1 MANRYWVGGTGT
13 WSGANTANWSTT
25 SGGTGGASVPGST
38 DIAIFDTNSNTTG
51 SGASY
56 TVTFTA
62 GGSVA
67 GIQMDNP
74 SAGTLT
80 FTGSTGIQIGST
92 GLTVTATV
100 NCTWTGN
107 ITYTSS
113 GILSTNGNT
122 ISPSITVNSALV
134 TLGSTSKIAGTFT
147 FTNGGFSSRL
157 ATNGYDLYCSTF
169 VSTASGGITPQI
181 DATNG
186 GVIYITSTTTGTVLN
201 NAYGSFSLTGP
212 VTFNLNGAASGTT
225 RTVVTGS
232 TRFKL
237 MVSAGND
244 TVAIGS
250 SSIGELDLTGFSGT
264 LTSSAT
270 VGSHLTIPN
279 TVTAVT
285 GTITVNGLT
294 TSTSNINITGSCAA
308 NITTSANTF
317 NIVSLS
323 GLTSAST
330 FTQGSGTVSLN
341 GDTNMTNA
349 AYSFGTGTLNLNGYA
364 LTVSSFT
371 SSAANTRTL
380 NFGTT
385 GVVNC
390 SMVAVASQFWTPLY
404 LNNGSMTYTGSSNFN
419 LTGNGT
425 VGTRVISVT
434 GAASSGNPNITVSA
448 GSDAVQLANA
458 SATTGGTT
466 TVLSAATIGS
476 FAFNSGYTGTTMQIV
491 PYTTS
496 ITIVGDLS
504 VPQTSGSLV
513 MSYSGTLIFAPTT
526 GTTNLSVACPTVFST
541 TNNSVQFKPSS
552 GATTNVNFSSATT
565 STLNFTANGAGTVS
579 ISALKPAATFTHTT
593 GTVTVSSS
601 VSMPGV
607 TYTQAAGTLNVNAPF
622 AVTTYTHNGGTVT
635 LADNMTVS
643 ATYTL
648 AAGTI
653 NLNNFT
659 LSCAAFASTATATRT
674 LAFGTSGIISITG
687 TSTATVLSM
696 GNGTNLTVTGTSRIN
711 ISGAAAN
718 GVVRTLT
725 TTGTGW
731 TESNALSIYITG
743 GATGNIIRPTTPFVA
758 KTFSFADSLGS
769 ILDLNTNTVVSTIY
783 GSYIFP
789 SVQFGTAFVSTVS
802 ITFASTQTGNQIKM
816 NGMVNQSAVGGIM
829 SKLTFGVLGGGEWIL
844 QDNLTQNGSYQTL
857 GDFTLTNG
865 TLNLNGKTVAIQTF
879 SSNTTNNR
887 GINFGTT
894 GQIAL
899 YRGTTTATIW
909 ETSTTSNMTITG
921 TPNVRVNMY
930 SGSVVTMNTGS
941 ITTNPINVTAVTQTT
956 GGTQSIAISG
966 NIGSLDL
973 SGITTATT
981 WASVASSAIYGS
993 MTLNSFIT
1001 TTGVTL
1007 TFKSTR
1013 SGNTITTSTANL
1025 GTVTG
1030 MVLDGVGGEWI
1041 LQDNFTGSNAI
1052 GLTITNGTLN
1062 LNNKSFPLQS
1072 VLSNNSNVRGIN
1084 FGSSGSISLF
1094 KNTGTIWTTT
1104 TDTNLSLQGTPKV
1117 NVRVN
1122 GSGSVTL
1129 AIGSNSVNPIDVYL
1143 IPNSAVAGA
1152 TVNMNGSIGTL
1163 DTTSMVTTVTCTSS
1177 SGFNIY
1183 RNLNLNSFT
1192 TFGTTTTINFKS
1204 SVAGAIINPNGA
1216 TMTNIVAMNFST
1228 PGSWTFNSAMTS
1240 ASNVITQTAGTLN
1253 TNGYS
1258 ISASSY
1264 NATGSNAISLSLG
1277 SSSLTLSGTN
1287 PWNLTGSA
1295 VTFNAGTSTITCTNV
1310 APTFNGI
1317 GLNYYNLTF
1326 SNGAVTSININGANT
1341 YNNLSFA
1348 TPTTAGYVPVTF
1360 SANQNVTGAFIIT
1373 GTTVGNFRLFFKS
1386 SVLDTQRTITA
1397 ASVTN
1402 LSDVDFRDI
1411 VAAGASA
1418 PWSGTRIG
1426 NAGNN
1431 SNITFTAPKNVWF
1444 NNAASGYTAWSS
1456 NSWALSSGGTVT
1468 PTAFPLPQ
1476 DTVVVTQGSSGGV
1489 SFTYQH
1495 NVGNVTFTSGG
1506 GIQIQSSPVYFM
1518 GDLSIIGTGGTG
1530 DARWAGTVY
1539 FYNRS
1544 SATQTFTL
1552 RTAVT
1557 STTGQ
1562 MNGPMV
1568 IDTNGTV
1575 QFSNMSFGSLNTPY
1589 NKQLVGTSGSYISH
1603 IRGSLVLNDTIMT
1616 IPYYDSS
1623 FGGNTRSLDLG
1634 TATTTFSYASD
1645 NTKGFVVQT
1654 SGYTLTPNTST
1665 VAFSGATFGLI
1676 SDGNLTFNN
1685 LSITNMSGITTK
1697 LIASKSY
1704 ANNESTLTNI
1714 SISANNMTVANNG
1727 TGFSNS
1733 WLQFSGISAITLSG
1747 TLTFTS
1753 GNVAT
1758 QRITL
1763 VSIDTPVTISAA
1775 TLSTMTDVDFSGITA
1790 SGASAP
1796 WSGTRI
1802 GNAGRNTNINADTP
1816 KTLYWASGTGTF
1828 NWYSLGWT
1836 NTPGGGQISNLI
1848 PLAQDTVI
1856 INDTQPSGT
1865 ITFNILNNFALP
1877 TISFTGR
1884 TTAVTMSTA
1893 ANMLYPGNLAFFS
1906 GLTWSGSG
1914 TLYFT
1919 GDTTQTVNTSG
1930 KSLTQ
1935 VVRIASNGSVQLQA
1949 AATITNTSGITL
1961 TGGDLNLNGFTLT
1974 TPVLTL
1980 NTPLTKSMTFGS
1992 GGSIAVTGNA
2002 LTVVSIPQSVN
2013 NSITS
2018 SGTSAINLTYSGST
2032 GTRTVDTSG
2041 ISSDA
2046 SALNINV
2053 TAGADILSIGTS
2065 TTNSGIGNFSTQG
2078 FTGTWVH
2085 QRAVNLYGN
2094 LTVGTGVTTIQ
2105 DVSMNYVGSGF
2116 STLTT
2121 NGKTIRGKLVVNSN
2135 GGSLTQQDALTLTQ
2149 FGGGAISYLQL
2160 LRGTYAANNFAV
2172 NIDRFSSTG
2181 SLSRTLSMGTGTWTV
2196 SANDD
2201 TATNTSVWEVS
2212 SSGSTIAPSTSTIAL
2227 TGTGTK
2233 TFKGGSKTYNNL
2245 TFSGTGSATNI
2256 TNVTGANIFNT
2267 VTNSTQPQTITFES
2281 NASQSF
2287 TNFNLSGTAG
2297 NLISLSSNTA
2307 LQATLYKA
2315 SAWNVGTNSVDGG
2328 GNSGLSFTA
2337 GSNDYLRFTNINGT
2351 NTAPLPPAIYF
2362 NGGISLSG
2370 GYSITF

>member
-1163 DTTSMVTTVTCTSS
+1163 DTTSMATTVTCTSS

-1411 VAAGASA
+1411 VAA
-1418 PWSGTRIG
+1418 
-1426 NAGNN
+1426 
-1431 SNITFTAPKNVWF
+1431 
-1444 NNAASGYTAWSS
+1444 
-1456 NSWALSSGGTVT
+1456 
-1468 PTAFPLPQ
+1468 
-1476 DTVVVTQGSSGGV
+1476 
-1489 SFTYQH
+1489 
-1495 NVGNVTFTSGG
+1495 
-1506 GIQIQSSPVYFM
+1506 
-1518 GDLSIIGTGGTG
+1518 
-1530 DARWAGTVY
+1530 
-1539 FYNRS
+1539 
-1544 SATQTFTL
+1544 
-1552 RTAVT
+1552 
-1557 STTGQ
+1557 
-1562 MNGPMV
+1562 
-1568 IDTNGTV
+1568 
-1575 QFSNMSFGSLNTPY
+1575 
-1589 NKQLVGTSGSYISH
+1589 
-1603 IRGSLVLNDTIMT
+1603 
-1616 IPYYDSS
+1616 
-1623 FGGNTRSLDLG
+1623 
-1634 TATTTFSYASD
+1634 
-1645 NTKGFVVQT
+1645 
-1654 SGYTLTPNTST
+1654 
-1665 VAFSGATFGLI
+1665 
-1676 SDGNLTFNN
+1676 
-1685 LSITNMSGITTK
+1685 
-1697 LIASKSY
+1697 
-1704 ANNESTLTNI
+1704 
-1714 SISANNMTVANNG
+1714 
-1727 TGFSNS
+1727 
-1733 WLQFSGISAITLSG
+1733 
-1747 TLTFTS
+1747 
-1753 GNVAT
+1753 
-1758 QRITL
+1758 
-1763 VSIDTPVTISAA
+1763 
-1775 TLSTMTDVDFSGITA
+1775 
-1790 SGASAP
+1790 GASAP

-2135 GGSLTQQDALTLTQ
+2135 GGSLTQQDSLTLTQ
-2149 FGGGAISYLQL
+2149 FGGAISYLQL

-2201 TATNTSVWEVS
+2201 TATNTSVWEVT
-2212 SSGSTIAPSTSTIAL
+2212 SSGSTIAPSTSTIVL

-2267 VTNSTQPQTITFES
+2267 ATNATQPQTITFES

-2287 TNFNLSGTAG
+2287 TNFNLNGTAG

-2315 SAWNVGTNSVDGG
+2315 SAWNVGANSVNGG